1 MIAIFKTGGKQYC
14 AQPGQILKVEKL
26 EGKKGDNLTFNE
38 ILVISDKSNNAIGN
52 PLIQGASI
60 NAKIIDQIRG
70 DKIIVF
76 KKRRRKNYKLT
87 RGHKQYLT
95 VVKIES
101 INNNGKKSTPKVI
114 AKKIDDSK
122 NSPKEKQLSTKK
134 IEKNASEKKSSLKK
148 TIKRK
153 TVEKKTLV
161 KKKKSSKK

>member
-14 AQPGQILKVEKL
+14 VEPGQILKVEKL
-26 EGKKGDNLTFNE
+26 EGKKGDNFTFNE
-38 ILVISDKSNNAIGN
+38 ILSISDKSNNAIGN

-101 INNNGKKSTPKVI
+101 INNNGKKSTSKVI
-114 AKKIDDSK
+114 TKKIDDSK
-122 NSPKEKQLSTKK
+122 NSSKEKQLSTKK

>member
-14 AQPGQILKVEKL
+14 VEPGQILKVEKL
-26 EGKKGDNLTFNE
+26 EGKKGDSLTFND
-38 ILVISDKSNNAIGN
+38 ILVISDKSKNDIGN

-76 KKRRRKNYKLT
+76 KKRRRKNYKST

-101 INNNGKKSTPKVI
+101 INNNGKKSSPKGTV
-114 AKKIDDSK
+114 KKIDDSK
-122 NSPKEKQLSTKK
+122 NSSKEKLLSTKK
-134 IEKNASEKKSSLKK
+134 IEKKASETKSPLKK
-148 TIKRK
+148 TIKKK